1 MWLSGHGG
9 HHDPSEAV
17 HGRSAGSGGR
27 RQEERDGGCCFQNCE
42 EVFAEKILIK
52 MTIPGGA
59 EGSGA
64 EAILLSTFPD
74 GKHRCKVAVLRCW
87 KRFWGWYL
95 NWLSWVNSQQSLK
108 NQMSVT
114 VLDHLELPLRTWKQS
129 EAEAEHVNMSRVNVN
144 ILVHHLLTGP
154 GWFGHT
160 GESLCVV

>member
-1 MWLSGHGG
+1 MVGFQLDSKLDSMLFGCKIRLVLAQLTLWLSGHGG

-64 EAILLSTFPD
+64 EAILL
-74 GKHRCKVAVLRCW
+74 
-87 KRFWGWYL
+87 
-95 NWLSWVNSQQSLK
+95 
-108 NQMSVT
+108 
-114 VLDHLELPLRTWKQS
+114 
-129 EAEAEHVNMSRVNVN
+129 
-144 ILVHHLLTGP
+144 
-154 GWFGHT
+154 
-160 GESLCVV
+160 